1 MAPRGERRHLQTP
14 PQKGASQEL
23 APILGGKS
31 SGPAQLSFGAS
42 TAVGEG
48 AALDE
53 LRSARSGAAWVLDK
67 TLREKEEAKWEA
79 LVASAS
85 GKAPPKVAA
94 CLNRCAPAV
103 AWAAVGCEVCVPV
116 YVKVFKALYYF
127 LSKLPTD
134 VLGIVWGLCLVFFGA
149 AKESEIPNFKG
160 SYLGRFPFVSADF

>member
-116 YVKVFKALYYF
+116 YRTITTGGWFAGEALQF
-127 LSKLPTD
+127 GGTGPWRKL
-134 VLGIVWGLCLVFFGA
+134 LLYR
-149 AKESEIPNFKG
+149 E
-160 SYLGRFPFVSADF
+160 